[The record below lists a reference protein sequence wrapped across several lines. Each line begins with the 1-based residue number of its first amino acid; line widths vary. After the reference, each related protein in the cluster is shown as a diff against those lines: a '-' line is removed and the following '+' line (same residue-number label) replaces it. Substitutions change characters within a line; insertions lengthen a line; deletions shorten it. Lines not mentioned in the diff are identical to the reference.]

1 MPLMRLNGDKTRP
14 FRDLFWSCI
23 MGEGMTLRWLTLH
36 TEVTGPQWQHI
47 NETCQAW
54 KWVTLFFFPECST
67 FSLLACDD
75 KELSLG
81 CYLEKVSQ
89 KQEIFFLSLQDKG
102 DVWAMSES
110 PFCFQK
116 ISTHWGSTLLKIYIW
131 KSLQHSVT
139 MLLKL
144 MPAAYES
151 SYLARGGDFWM
162 TNVLAVKG
170 KDPNSETQSLHKSL

>member
-1 MPLMRLNGDKTRP
+1 
-14 FRDLFWSCI
+14 

-36 TEVTGPQWQHI
+36 TEVTGPQWQHT

-67 FSLLACDD
+67 FSHLACDD

-89 KQEIFFLSLQDKG
+89 KQEIFFC
-102 DVWAMSES
+102 
-110 PFCFQK
+110 PFKIKVMFELWVRAHFVFRRFQP
-116 ISTHWGSTLLKIYIW
+116 TEGALLKIYIW

-151 SYLARGGDFWM
+151 SCLARGGDFW
-162 TNVLAVKG
+162 TTKVLAVKG